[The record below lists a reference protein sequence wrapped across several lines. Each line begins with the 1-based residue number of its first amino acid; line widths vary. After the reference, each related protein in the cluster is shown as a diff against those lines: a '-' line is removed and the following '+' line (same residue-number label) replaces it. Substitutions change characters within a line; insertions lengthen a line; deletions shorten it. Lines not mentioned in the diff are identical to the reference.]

1 MVPCRKGGHANAD
14 RRKVRLWNRTKDG
27 EPCARKGASTVVCPA
42 KAGVF
47 SRRQTYQGKSHPLEG
62 SCQEAILLPHTTFDV
77 FSVAFRSAHST
88 PAYAR
93 RRIRV
98 FIPAVSALMR
108 RTSHPSGSRPRDVS
122 QSRQTSAPGI
132 VDAPEN
138 PRCPTVSNCVQRTD
152 PLAPSRV
159 HFFQGSRQR
168 RRTTQS
174 CGGRPYDGG

>member
-1 MVPCRKGGHANAD
+1 MRPTSGPLGVSLFQHPMSDSNP
-14 RRKVRLWNRTKDG
+14 VIINS
-27 EPCARKGASTVVCPA
+27 STTIEKNFHSG
-42 KAGVF
+42 KA
-47 SRRQTYQGKSHPLEG
+47 HPLEG

-108 RTSHPSGSRPRDVS
+108 RTSHPSGSRPHDVS

-138 PRCPTVSNCVQRTD
+138 PRFPAVSNCVQRTD

-168 RRTTQS
+168 RRTTQP

>member
-1 MVPCRKGGHANAD
+1 MVRPHRDVTLQPLENKALSWGTIRKDACILAETTI
-14 RRKVRLWNRTKDG
+14 R
-27 EPCARKGASTVVCPA
+27 
-42 KAGVF
+42 
-47 SRRQTYQGKSHPLEG
+47 KSHPLEG
-62 SCQEAILLPHTTFDV
+62 SCQEVTRLPHTTFDA

-98 FIPAVSALMR
+98 FIPVVSALMR

-122 QSRQTSAPGI
+122 RPRQTSAPGI

-138 PRCPTVSNCVQRTD
+138 PRFPAVSNCVQRTD

-168 RRTTQS
+168 RRTTQP
-174 CGGRPYDGG
+174 GGGKPYDGG